1 MPINC
6 PVCLAENADTAIT
19 CAACGCPLTS
29 VQSHSNGYQLP
40 AGTLL
45 QGGRYRISRTIGE
58 GGFGITYQG
67 TDTVKSAE
75 VAIKEL
81 CPDKFLRQDNS
92 IIWPASVTP
101 QAQQE
106 QINKF
111 KTEAECLQ
119 KCIHPHIVRVYDW
132 FAENNTG
139 YIVMEFIRGK
149 QLTEILKSAGPLPEA
164 RVKQYFLQVIAALK
178 VVHANNLIH
187 RDIKPENIIIDEQDR
202 AILID
207 FGTAREFIAGRTNQM
222 TAMLTPGYAPVEQYT
237 YQARR
242 SPSTDFYAVCASM
255 YHAITDRVP
264 LESLSRM
271 GSDDLIPPR
280 HIIPS
285 IHPQI
290 EKIILTGMNMQADDR
305 FQTADELIDALQGKF
320 ISPSLRKARYLLG
333 QGKLK
338 ESAEAY
344 EKCLAQEPDNGAAA
358 VELALVLIYIDD
370 DRAAGAARRA
380 IQLQPNDSRGYG
392 VWGLVNCRQ
401 GNWTAAVQPLQQAAS
416 LAPQE
421 SWIQANLAWALAKT
435 GNWQQAEIAVDRAL
449 QLDSNATFALGL
461 KAWIAV
467 HQGIWKVAI
476 RAARQAITKSKQTN
490 SNSRKALQSWV
501 YPCLTIALEKALL
514 NQQAPDLD
522 RCMQEYQTQV
532 PDNAFVEG
540 FSGWQAASLGKWTEA
555 VSSFQQAMAKPRSP
569 AWVYLNYGIVC
580 EQLDNLPAAMQA
592 YTDYIQKF
600 GDDPLV
606 LFRKGT
612 LHARQGKWEQAR
624 SDLETAVQLKPDYA
638 EAYHNLGW
646 VLLQL
651 RNPDGHVLNLR
662 EIRSAYHRAAQ
673 LYAQQQKHALSQA
686 IKQAFQLIGV
696 DL

>member
-1 MPINC
+1 MPSNC

-29 VQSHSNGYQLP
+29 VQSNGYQLP

-45 QGGRYRISRTIGE
+45 QKGRYRISRTIGE

-67 TDTVKSAE
+67 TDTFKSAE

-81 CPDKFLRQDNS
+81 CPDKFIRQDNS

-106 QINKF
+106 QINKL
-111 KTEAECLQ
+111 KAEAECLRR
-119 KCIHPHIVRVYDW
+119 CIHPHIVRVYEW
-132 FAENNTG
+132 FAENNTA
-139 YIVMEFIRGK
+139 YIVMAFIQGK
-149 QLTEILKSAGPLPEA
+149 PLTEIVKSAGLLPEN
-164 RVKQYFLQVIAALK
+164 RVKQYFLQVTAALK

-222 TAMLTPGYAPVEQYT
+222 TAMLTPGYAPLEQYT

-255 YHAITDRVP
+255 YHAITGQVP
-264 LESLSRM
+264 LESLARM

-280 HIIPS
+280 QIIPS
-285 IHPQI
+285 IHPQT
-290 EKIILTGMNMQADDR
+290 EQIILTGMSMQAEDR

-320 ISPSLRKARYLLG
+320 ISPNLRKARYLVRE
-333 QGKLK
+333 GKL
-338 ESAEAY
+338 EAAAEAY
-344 EKCLAQEPDNGAAA
+344 EKCLDNEPDHAVAA
-358 VELALVLIYIDD
+358 VELASVLIYIDD
-370 DRAAGAARRA
+370 SRAAGAAKRA
-380 IQLQPNDSRGYG
+380 IQLQANDSRGYG

-401 GNWTAAVQPLQQAAS
+401 ANWTAAVQQLQQAAS
-416 LAPQE
+416 LPPHE
-421 SWIQANLAWALAKT
+421 SWIQGNLAWALAKT

-467 HQGIWKVAI
+467 HQGKWKLAI

-490 SNSRKALQSWV
+490 SNSSKELQSFV
-501 YPCLTIALEKALL
+501 YPCLTIALEKALV
-514 NQQAPDLD
+514 NRQAPDLY
-522 RCMQEYQTQV
+522 RCMQEYQNRV
-532 PDNAFVEG
+532 PDHGFVEG
-540 FSGWQAASLGKWTEA
+540 FIGWQAASLGRWTEA
-555 VSSFQQAMAKPRSP
+555 ASSFQQAMAKPRSP

-580 EQLDNLPAAMQA
+580 EQLDDLPAAMQA
-592 YTDYIQKF
+592 YSDYIQKF
-600 GDDPLV
+600 GNDAFA

-612 LHARQGKWEQAR
+612 LLARQGQWEQAR
-624 SDLETAVQLKPDYA
+624 SDLETAVRLKADYA

-646 VLLQL
+646 VLLNI
-651 RNPDGHVLNLR
+651 RNPDGHVLNFR
-662 EIRSAYHRAAQ
+662 QIRSAYSQAAQ

-686 IKQAFQLIGV
+686 IKQAFQLIGI